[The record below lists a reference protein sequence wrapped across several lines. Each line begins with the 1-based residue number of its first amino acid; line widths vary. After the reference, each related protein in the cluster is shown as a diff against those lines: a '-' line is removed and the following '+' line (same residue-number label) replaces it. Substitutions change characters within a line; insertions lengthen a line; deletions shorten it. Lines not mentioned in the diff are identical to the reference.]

1 MGMKL
6 RTQHSPLHD
15 HWITNSAYGKSSMCH
30 HLIIFAMGDSRLIS
44 YPYTTSE
51 FVINEYHPEIYILPF
66 YFNPYFVT
74 NDSHNV

>member
-1 MGMKL
+1 
-6 RTQHSPLHD
+6 
-15 HWITNSAYGKSSMCH
+15 
-30 HLIIFAMGDSRLIS
+30 MGDSRLIS